1 MTQINKTPKF
11 SKQKIIILVLSLAV
25 VAAVAVVAGI
35 LLTRNDYLAK
45 TMRLLRVEGTVN
57 IEDQK
62 GGSKPVAD
70 NVRFQS
76 GDALSTG
83 ADGKASVGLDDTKIV
98 TLNNDSR
105 AEFVKNGKSLELK
118 LTKGA
123 LFFNVT
129 EKLRSDEKFEIKTS
143 TMTAGIKGTSGIVY
157 YDAADNKET
166 IAITDGAV
174 EISATNPETGETK
187 TARVEG
193 GQKLK
198 VYLSSTLGES
208 VSFTIEEISEED
220 LSEFALSLI
229 VENESLINRI
239 CDYTGWNPDK
249 LKKTLKDIDN
259 QGKPGESTPGESKP
273 GESNPG
279 TSAPADAQPAKPTDP
294 EAPTGTNP
302 PSSTSNSSKKRTSSK
317 KRSTR
322 RSTTS
327 SKKKK
332 KSSSRKSSQGGSSSI
347 MINESV
353 MGVWSVD

>member
-1 MTQINKTPKF
+1 MTQINKSPKF
-11 SKQKIIILVLSLAV
+11 SKQKITILVLSVAV
-25 VAAVAVVAGI
+25 VAAVAVVSGI

-45 TMRLLRVEGTVN
+45 TMRLLRVEGTVT

-62 GGSKPVAD
+62 GGTKPVAD

-83 ADGKASVGLDDTKIV
+83 SDGVASVGLDDKKIV

-105 AEFVKNGKSLELK
+105 AEFVKNGKHLELK

-157 YDAADNKET
+157 YDESDNNRET

-193 GQKLK
+193 GQQLK
-198 VYLSSTLGES
+198 VYLTSDVGNSI
-208 VSFTIEEISEED
+208 SFLLEDICEED
-220 LSEFALSLI
+220 LSIFSLGI
-229 VENESLINRI
+229 IAENDELISRI
-239 CDYTGWNPDK
+239 CDYTGWDPDK
-249 LKKTLKDIDN
+249 LKKVLKDLSGN
-259 QGKPGESTPGESKP
+259 GGNPGESKP

-279 TSAPADAQPAKPTDP
+279 TSKPTD
-294 EAPTGTNP
+294 ALPTKPSDTEPGDTNP
-302 PSSTSNSSKKRTSSK
+302 PTTTVGKNPKKKPSSKSSKRSVKRSSKK
-317 KRSTR
+317 
-322 RSTTS
+322 S
-327 SKKKK
+327 SKKKSSTK
-332 KSSSRKSSQGGSSSI
+332 KSSSSSYHSVISR
-347 MINESV
+347 ESTTR
-353 MGVWSVD
+353 

>member
-1 MTQINKTPKF
+1 MTQINKSPKF
-11 SKQKIIILVLSLAV
+11 SKQKITILVLSVAV

-45 TMRLLRVEGTVN
+45 TMRLLRVEGTVT

-62 GGSKPVAD
+62 GGTKPVAD

-83 ADGKASVGLDDTKIV
+83 SDGVASVGLDDKKIV

-105 AEFVKNGKSLELK
+105 AEFVKNGKHLELK

-157 YDAADNKET
+157 YDESDNNRET

-193 GQKLK
+193 GQQLK
-198 VYLSSTLGES
+198 VYLTNDEGNSI
-208 VSFTIEEISEED
+208 SFLLEDICEED
-220 LSEFALSLI
+220 LSIFSLGI
-229 VENESLINRI
+229 IAENDELISRI
-239 CDYTGWNPDK
+239 CDYTGWDPDK
-249 LKKTLKDIDN
+249 LKKALKDLSGN
-259 QGKPGESTPGESKP
+259 GGNPGESKP

-279 TSAPADAQPAKPTDP
+279 TSKPTDAQPTKPTDTEKP
-294 EAPTGTNP
+294 ENSYPPETTKKSSTKKK
-302 PSSTSNSSKKRTSSK
+302 PSSRSSKRSV

-322 RSTTS
+322 KS
-327 SKKKK
+327 SKK
-332 KSSSRKSSQGGSSSI
+332 KSSSSKSSQSQG
-347 MINESV
+347 SV
-353 MGVWSVD
+353 MSYVSTRTVN

>member
-11 SKQKIIILVLSLAV
+11 SKQKIIVIVLSLAV

-62 GGSKPVAD
+62 GGTKPVVD

-83 ADGKASVGLDDTKIV
+83 ANGIASVGLDDTKIV

-105 AEFVKNGKSLELK
+105 AEFIKNGKSLELK

-166 IAITDGAV
+166 IAVTDGAV
-174 EISATNPETGETK
+174 EISATNPKTRETK

-193 GQKLK
+193 GQQLK
-198 VYLSSTLGES
+198 VTLTDTVGDS
-208 VSFTIEEISEED
+208 VVFTVEEILETD
-220 LSEFALSLI
+220 LSEFTLGMIA
-229 VENESLINRI
+229 ENEDLIKRI
-239 CDYTGWNPDK
+239 CDYTGWDPNK
-249 LKKTLKDIDN
+249 LKKTLKDLEN
-259 QGKPGESTPGESKP
+259 KGVTPGESKP
-273 GESNPG
+273 GESNPE
-279 TSAPADAQPAKPTDP
+279 TSAPTNGETSAPPNNQLPDNTEPPATTAAKNPKKKP
-294 EAPTGTNP
+294 
-302 PSSTSNSSKKRTSSK
+302 SSK
-317 KRSTR
+317 KRSVR
-322 RSTTS
+322 RSTKS
-327 SKKKK
+327 SKKK
-332 KSSSRKSSQGGSSSI
+332 STSRKSSQSRSV
-347 MINESV
+347 INSESV
-353 MGVWSVD
+353 IGVWTID

>member
-1 MTQINKTPKF
+1 MTQINKSPKF
-11 SKQKIIILVLSLAV
+11 SKQKITILVLSVAV

-45 TMRLLRVEGTVN
+45 TMRLLRVEGTVT

-62 GGSKPVAD
+62 GGTKPVAD

-83 ADGKASVGLDDTKIV
+83 SDGVASVGLDDKKIV

-105 AEFVKNGKSLELK
+105 AEFVKSGKHLELK

-157 YDAADNKET
+157 YDESDNNRET

-193 GQKLK
+193 GQQLK
-198 VYLSSTLGES
+198 VYLTSDVGNSI
-208 VSFTIEEISEED
+208 SFLLEDICEED
-220 LSEFALSLI
+220 LSIFSLGI
-229 VENESLINRI
+229 IAENDELISRI
-239 CDYTGWNPDK
+239 CDYTGWDPDK
-249 LKKTLKDIDN
+249 LKKVLKDLSGN
-259 QGKPGESTPGESKP
+259 GSNPGESKP

-279 TSAPADAQPAKPTDP
+279 TSKPTD
-294 EAPTGTNP
+294 ALPTKPSDTEPGDTNP
-302 PSSTSNSSKKRTSSK
+302 PTTTVGKNPKKKPSSKSSKRSVKRSSKK
-317 KRSTR
+317 
-322 RSTTS
+322 S
-327 SKKKK
+327 SKKKSSTK
-332 KSSSRKSSQGGSSSI
+332 KSSSSSYHSVISR
-347 MINESV
+347 ESTTR
-353 MGVWSVD
+353 

>member
-1 MTQINKTPKF
+1 MTQINKSPKF
-11 SKQKIIILVLSLAV
+11 SKQKITILVLSVAV

-45 TMRLLRVEGTVN
+45 TMRLLRVEGTVT

-62 GGSKPVAD
+62 GGTKPVAD

-83 ADGKASVGLDDTKIV
+83 SDGVASVGLDDKKIV

-105 AEFVKNGKSLELK
+105 AEFVKNGKHLELK

-157 YDAADNKET
+157 YDESDDNRET

-193 GQKLK
+193 GQQLK
-198 VYLSSTLGES
+198 VYLTNDEGNSI
-208 VSFTIEEISEED
+208 SFLLEDICEED
-220 LSEFALSLI
+220 LSIFSLGI
-229 VENESLINRI
+229 IAENDELISRI
-239 CDYTGWNPDK
+239 CDYTGWDPDK
-249 LKKTLKDIDN
+249 LKKVLKDLSEN
-259 QGKPGESTPGESKP
+259 GGNP

-279 TSAPADAQPAKPTDP
+279 TTKPTD
-294 EAPTGTNP
+294 ALPTKPSDTDPGDTNP
-302 PSSTSNSSKKRTSSK
+302 PETTVGKNPKKKPSSKSSKRSVKRSSKK
-317 KRSTR
+317 
-322 RSTTS
+322 S
-327 SKKKK
+327 SKKKSSTK
-332 KSSSRKSSQGGSSSI
+332 KSSSSSYHSVISR
-347 MINESV
+347 ESTTR
-353 MGVWSVD
+353 

>member
-1 MTQINKTPKF
+1 MTQINKSPKF
-11 SKQKIIILVLSLAV
+11 SKQKITILVLSVAV

-45 TMRLLRVEGTVN
+45 TMRLLRVEGTVT

-62 GGSKPVAD
+62 GGTKPVAD

-83 ADGKASVGLDDTKIV
+83 SDGVASVGLDDKKIV

-105 AEFVKNGKSLELK
+105 AEFVKNGKHLELK

-157 YDAADNKET
+157 YDESDNNRET

-193 GQKLK
+193 GQQLK
-198 VYLSSTLGES
+198 VYLTSDVGNSI
-208 VSFTIEEISEED
+208 SFLLEDICEED
-220 LSEFALSLI
+220 LSIFSLGI
-229 VENESLINRI
+229 IAENDELISRI
-239 CDYTGWNPDK
+239 CDYTGWDPDK
-249 LKKTLKDIDN
+249 LKKTLKDLSEN
-259 QGKPGESTPGESKP
+259 GGNPGESKP

-279 TSAPADAQPAKPTDP
+279 TSKPTD
-294 EAPTGTNP
+294 ALPTKPSDTEPGDTNP
-302 PSSTSNSSKKRTSSK
+302 PPTTVGKNPKKKPSSKSSKRSVKRSSKK
-317 KRSTR
+317 
-322 RSTTS
+322 S
-327 SKKKK
+327 SKKKSSTK
-332 KSSSRKSSQGGSSSI
+332 KSSSSSYHSVISR
-347 MINESV
+347 ESTTR
-353 MGVWSVD
+353 

>member
-1 MTQINKTPKF
+1 MTQINKSPKF
-11 SKQKIIILVLSLAV
+11 SKQKITILVLSVAV

-62 GGSKPVAD
+62 GGTKPVAD

-83 ADGKASVGLDDTKIV
+83 SDGVASVGLDDKKIV

-105 AEFVKNGKSLELK
+105 AEFVKNGKHLELK

-157 YDAADNKET
+157 YDESDDRRET
-166 IAITDGAV
+166 IAVTDGAV

-193 GQKLK
+193 GQQLK
-198 VYLSSTLGES
+198 VYLTSDVGNSI
-208 VSFTIEEISEED
+208 SFLLEDICEED
-220 LSEFALSLI
+220 LSIFSLGI
-229 VENESLINRI
+229 IAENDELISRI
-239 CDYTGWNPDK
+239 CDYTGWDPDK
-249 LKKTLKDIDN
+249 LRKVLKDLSGN
-259 QGKPGESTPGESKP
+259 GGNPGESMP

-279 TSAPADAQPAKPTDP
+279 TTKPTD
-294 EAPTGTNP
+294 ALPTKPSDTDPSDTNP
-302 PSSTSNSSKKRTSSK
+302 P
-317 KRSTR
+317 
-322 RSTTS
+322 TTTVG
-327 SKKKK
+327 KNPKK
-332 KSSSRKSSQGGSSSI
+332 KSSSKSSKRSVKRSSKKSSKKKSSTNKSSTSSYHSVI
-347 MINESV
+347 SRESTTR
-353 MGVWSVD
+353 

>member
-1 MTQINKTPKF
+1 MTQINKSPKF
-11 SKQKIIILVLSLAV
+11 SKQKITILVLSVAV

-45 TMRLLRVEGTVN
+45 TMRLLRVEGTVT

-62 GGSKPVAD
+62 GGTKPVAD

-83 ADGKASVGLDDTKIV
+83 SDGVASVGLDDKKIV

-105 AEFVKNGKSLELK
+105 AEFVKNGKHLELK

-157 YDAADNKET
+157 YDESDNNRET

-193 GQKLK
+193 GQQLK
-198 VYLSSTLGES
+198 VYLTSDVGNSI
-208 VSFTIEEISEED
+208 SFLLEDICEED
-220 LSEFALSLI
+220 LSIFSLGI
-229 VENESLINRI
+229 IAENDELISRI
-239 CDYTGWNPDK
+239 CDYTGWDPDK
-249 LKKTLKDIDN
+249 LKKVLKDLSGN
-259 QGKPGESTPGESKP
+259 GGNPGESKP

-279 TSAPADAQPAKPTDP
+279 TSKPTD
-294 EAPTGTNP
+294 ALPTKPSDTEPGDTNP
-302 PSSTSNSSKKRTSSK
+302 PTTTVGKNPKKKPSSKSSKRSVKRSSKK
-317 KRSTR
+317 
-322 RSTTS
+322 S
-327 SKKKK
+327 SKKKSSTK
-332 KSSSRKSSQGGSSSI
+332 KSSSSSYHSVISR
-347 MINESV
+347 ESTTR
-353 MGVWSVD
+353 

>member
-1 MTQINKTPKF
+1 MTQINKSPKF
-11 SKQKIIILVLSLAV
+11 SKQKITILVLSLAV

-62 GGSKPVAD
+62 GGTKPVTE

-76 GDALSTG
+76 GDADSTG
-83 ADGKASVGLDDTKIV
+83 VDGIASVGLDDKKIV

-105 AEFVKNGKSLELK
+105 AEFIKNGKSLELK

-123 LFFNVT
+123 CFFNVT

-157 YDAADNKET
+157 YDPADANRET

-174 EISATNPETGETK
+174 EISATNPKTGETK

-193 GQKLK
+193 GQQLK
-198 VYLSSTLGES
+198 VYLSSTAGES
-208 VSFTIEEISEED
+208 VSFTIEDISEED
-220 LSEFALSLI
+220 LSVFTLGMIAG
-229 VENESLINRI
+229 NEELINRI
-239 CDYTGWNPDK
+239 CNYTGWDPDK
-249 LKKTLKDIDN
+249 LKKTLNDIEGN
-259 QGKPGESTPGESKP
+259 GGNPGESKP

-279 TSAPADAQPAKPTDP
+279 TSAPTDAQPTNSNTQNPENTEPPT
-294 EAPTGTNP
+294 TTVGKNP
-302 PSSTSNSSKKRTSSK
+302 KKKPSSKSSKRSVKRSSKK
-317 KRSTR
+317 
-322 RSTTS
+322 S
-327 SKKKK
+327 SKKKSTA
-332 KSSSRKSSQGGSSSI
+332 KSSYAGS
-347 MINESV
+347 ESNV
-353 MGVWSVD
+353 RDESTRSVF

>member
-1 MTQINKTPKF
+1 MTQINKSPKF
-11 SKQKIIILVLSLAV
+11 SKQKITVIVLSVAV

-62 GGSKPVAD
+62 GGTKPVAD

-83 ADGKASVGLDDTKIV
+83 SDGVASVGLDDKKIV

-105 AEFVKNGKSLELK
+105 AEFVKNGKHLELK

-157 YDAADNKET
+157 YDESDNNRET

-193 GQKLK
+193 GQQLK
-198 VYLSSTLGES
+198 VYLTSDVGNSI
-208 VSFTIEEISEED
+208 SFLLEDICEED
-220 LSEFALSLI
+220 LSIFSLGI
-229 VENESLINRI
+229 IAENDELISRI
-239 CDYTGWNPDK
+239 CDYTGWDPDK
-249 LKKTLKDIDN
+249 LKKALKDLSGN
-259 QGKPGESTPGESKP
+259 GGNP

-279 TSAPADAQPAKPTDP
+279 TTKPTD
-294 EAPTGTNP
+294 ALPTKPNDTKPSDTNP
-302 PSSTSNSSKKRTSSK
+302 PETTVGKNPKKKPSKSSKRSVKRSSKK
-317 KRSTR
+317 
-322 RSTTS
+322 S
-327 SKKKK
+327 SKKKSSTK
-332 KSSSRKSSQGGSSSI
+332 KSSSSSYHSVISR
-347 MINESV
+347 ESTTR
-353 MGVWSVD
+353 

>member
-1 MTQINKTPKF
+1 MTQINKSPKF
-11 SKQKIIILVLSLAV
+11 SKQKITILVLSVAV

-45 TMRLLRVEGTVN
+45 TMRLLRVEGTVT

-62 GGSKPVAD
+62 GGTKPVAD

-83 ADGKASVGLDDTKIV
+83 SDGVASVGLDDKKIV
-98 TLNNDSR
+98 SLNNDSR
-105 AEFVKNGKSLELK
+105 AEFVKNGKHLELK

-157 YDAADNKET
+157 YDESDNNRET

-193 GQKLK
+193 GQQLK
-198 VYLSSTLGES
+198 VYLTSDVGNSI
-208 VSFTIEEISEED
+208 SFLLEDICEED
-220 LSEFALSLI
+220 LSIFSLGI
-229 VENESLINRI
+229 IAENDELINRI
-239 CDYTGWNPDK
+239 CDYTGWDPDK
-249 LKKTLKDIDN
+249 LKKVLKDLSGN
-259 QGKPGESTPGESKP
+259 GGNPGESKP

-279 TSAPADAQPAKPTDP
+279 TSKPTD
-294 EAPTGTNP
+294 ALPTKPSDTEPGDTNP
-302 PSSTSNSSKKRTSSK
+302 PPTTVGKNPKKKPSSKSSKRSVKRSSKK
-317 KRSTR
+317 
-322 RSTTS
+322 S
-327 SKKKK
+327 SKKKSSAK
-332 KSSSRKSSQGGSSSI
+332 KSSSSSYHSVISR
-347 MINESV
+347 ESTTR
-353 MGVWSVD
+353 

>member
-1 MTQINKTPKF
+1 MTQINKSPKF
-11 SKQKIIILVLSLAV
+11 SKQKITILVLSVAV

-45 TMRLLRVEGTVN
+45 TMRLLRVEGTVT

-62 GGSKPVAD
+62 GGTKPVAD

-83 ADGKASVGLDDTKIV
+83 SDGVASVGLDDKKIV

-105 AEFVKNGKSLELK
+105 AEFVKNGKHLELK

-157 YDAADNKET
+157 YDESDNNRET

-193 GQKLK
+193 GQQLK
-198 VYLSSTLGES
+198 VYLTNDEGNSI
-208 VSFTIEEISEED
+208 SFLLEDICEED
-220 LSEFALSLI
+220 LSIFSLGI
-229 VENESLINRI
+229 IAENDELISRI
-239 CDYTGWNPDK
+239 CDYTGWDPDK
-249 LKKTLKDIDN
+249 LKKALKDLSGN
-259 QGKPGESTPGESKP
+259 GGNPGESKP

-279 TSAPADAQPAKPTDP
+279 TSKPTD
-294 EAPTGTNP
+294 ALPTKPNDTKPSDTNP
-302 PSSTSNSSKKRTSSK
+302 PETTVGKNPKKKPSKSSKRSVKRSSKK
-317 KRSTR
+317 
-322 RSTTS
+322 S
-327 SKKKK
+327 SKKKSSTK
-332 KSSSRKSSQGGSSSI
+332 KSSSSSYHSVISR
-347 MINESV
+347 ESTTR
-353 MGVWSVD
+353 

>member
-1 MTQINKTPKF
+1 MTQINKSPKF
-11 SKQKIIILVLSLAV
+11 SKQKITILVLSVAV

-45 TMRLLRVEGTVN
+45 TMRLLRVEGTVT

-62 GGSKPVAD
+62 GGTKPVAD

-83 ADGKASVGLDDTKIV
+83 SDGVASVGLDDKKIV

-105 AEFVKNGKSLELK
+105 AEFVKNGKHLELK

-157 YDAADNKET
+157 YDESDDRRET
-166 IAITDGAV
+166 IAVTDGAV

-193 GQKLK
+193 GQQLK
-198 VYLSSTLGES
+198 VYLTNEVGNSI
-208 VSFTIEEISEED
+208 SFLLEDICEED
-220 LSEFALSLI
+220 LSIFSLGI
-229 VENESLINRI
+229 IAENDELISRI
-239 CDYTGWNPDK
+239 CDYTGWDPDK
-249 LKKTLKDIDN
+249 LKKVLKDLSGN
-259 QGKPGESTPGESKP
+259 GGNP

-279 TSAPADAQPAKPTDP
+279 TTKPTD
-294 EAPTGTNP
+294 ALPTKPSDTDPGDTNP
-302 PSSTSNSSKKRTSSK
+302 PETTVGKNPKKKTSKSSKRSVKRSSKK
-317 KRSTR
+317 
-322 RSTTS
+322 S
-327 SKKKK
+327 SKKKSSTK
-332 KSSSRKSSQGGSSSI
+332 NSSSSSYHSVISR
-347 MINESV
+347 ESTTR
-353 MGVWSVD
+353 

>member
-1 MTQINKTPKF
+1 MTQINKSPKF
-11 SKQKIIILVLSLAV
+11 SKQKITILVLSVAV

-45 TMRLLRVEGTVN
+45 TMRLLRVEGTVT

-62 GGSKPVAD
+62 GGTKPVAD

-83 ADGKASVGLDDTKIV
+83 SDGVASVGLDDKKIV

-105 AEFVKNGKSLELK
+105 AEFVKNGKHLELK

-157 YDAADNKET
+157 YDESDNNRET

-193 GQKLK
+193 GQQLK
-198 VYLSSTLGES
+198 VYLTSDVGNSI
-208 VSFTIEEISEED
+208 SFLLEDICEED
-220 LSEFALSLI
+220 LSIFSLGI
-229 VENESLINRI
+229 IAENDELISRI
-239 CDYTGWNPDK
+239 CDYTGWDPDK
-249 LKKTLKDIDN
+249 LKKVLKDLSGN
-259 QGKPGESTPGESKP
+259 GGNPGESKP

-279 TSAPADAQPAKPTDP
+279 TSKPTD
-294 EAPTGTNP
+294 ALPTKPSDTEPGDTNP
-302 PSSTSNSSKKRTSSK
+302 PPTTVGKNPKKKPSSKSSKRSVKRSSKK
-317 KRSTR
+317 
-322 RSTTS
+322 S
-327 SKKKK
+327 SKKKSSTK
-332 KSSSRKSSQGGSSSI
+332 KSSSSI
-347 MINESV
+347 YHSVISRESTTR
-353 MGVWSVD
+353 

>member
-1 MTQINKTPKF
+1 MTQINKSPKF
-11 SKQKIIILVLSLAV
+11 SKQKITILVLSVAV

-62 GGSKPVAD
+62 GGTKPVAD

-83 ADGKASVGLDDTKIV
+83 SDGVASVGLDDKKIV

-105 AEFVKNGKSLELK
+105 AEFVKNGKHLELK

-157 YDAADNKET
+157 YDESDDRRET
-166 IAITDGAV
+166 IAVTDGAV

-193 GQKLK
+193 GQQLK
-198 VYLSSTLGES
+198 VYLTSDVGNSI
-208 VSFTIEEISEED
+208 SFLLEDICEED
-220 LSEFALSLI
+220 LSIFSLGI
-229 VENESLINRI
+229 IAENDELISRI
-239 CDYTGWNPDK
+239 CDYTGWDPDK
-249 LKKTLKDIDN
+249 LRKVLKDLSGN
-259 QGKPGESTPGESKP
+259 GGNPGESMP

-279 TSAPADAQPAKPTDP
+279 TTKPTD
-294 EAPTGTNP
+294 ALPTKPSDTDPSDTNP
-302 PSSTSNSSKKRTSSK
+302 PTTTVGKNPKKKPSSKSSKRSVKRSSKK
-317 KRSTR
+317 
-322 RSTTS
+322 S
-327 SKKKK
+327 SKKKSSTN
-332 KSSSRKSSQGGSSSI
+332 KSSTSSYHSVISR
-347 MINESV
+347 ESTTR
-353 MGVWSVD
+353 

>member
-1 MTQINKTPKF
+1 MTQINKSPKF
-11 SKQKIIILVLSLAV
+11 SKQKITILVLSVAV
-25 VAAVAVVAGI
+25 VAAVAVVSGI

-45 TMRLLRVEGTVN
+45 TMRLLRVEGTVT

-62 GGSKPVAD
+62 GGTKPVAD

-83 ADGKASVGLDDTKIV
+83 SDGVASVGLDDKKIV

-105 AEFVKNGKSLELK
+105 AEFVKNGKHLELK

-157 YDAADNKET
+157 YDESDNNRET

-193 GQKLK
+193 GQQLK
-198 VYLSSTLGES
+198 VYLTSDVGNSI
-208 VSFTIEEISEED
+208 SFLLEDICEED
-220 LSEFALSLI
+220 LSIFSLGI
-229 VENESLINRI
+229 IAENDELISRI
-239 CDYTGWNPDK
+239 CDYTGWDPDK
-249 LKKTLKDIDN
+249 LKKVLKDLSRN
-259 QGKPGESTPGESKP
+259 GGNPGESKP

-279 TSAPADAQPAKPTDP
+279 TSKPTD
-294 EAPTGTNP
+294 ALPTKPSDTEPGDTNP
-302 PSSTSNSSKKRTSSK
+302 PETTVGKNPKKKPSSKSSKRSVKRSSKK
-317 KRSTR
+317 
-322 RSTTS
+322 S
-327 SKKKK
+327 SKKKSSTK
-332 KSSSRKSSQGGSSSI
+332 KSSSSSYHSVISR
-347 MINESV
+347 ESTTR
-353 MGVWSVD
+353 

>member
-11 SKQKIIILVLSLAV
+11 SKQKIIVLVLSLAV

-83 ADGKASVGLDDTKIV
+83 ADGTASVGLDDTKIV

-105 AEFVKNGKSLELK
+105 AEFIKNGKSLELK

-157 YDAADNKET
+157 YDEADNKET

-174 EISATNPETGETK
+174 EISATNPKTGETK

-193 GQKLK
+193 GQQLK
-198 VYLSSTLGES
+198 VTLTDTVGES
-208 VSFTIEEISEED
+208 VVFTVEEICEED
-220 LSEFALSLI
+220 LSEFTLGMIA
-229 VENESLINRI
+229 ENEALINRI
-239 CDYTGWNPDK
+239 CDYTGWDPKK
-249 LKKTLKDIDN
+249 LKKTLKDLEN
-259 QGKPGESTPGESKP
+259 QGANPGESKP
-273 GESNPG
+273 GESKPGESKPG
-279 TSAPADAQPAKPTDP
+279 TSEPTDALPTKPTEP
-294 EAPTGTNP
+294 ETPTGTNP
-302 PSSTSNSSKKRTSSK
+302 PSSTSNSSKRRPSSK
-317 KRSTR
+317 KRSVR

-332 KSSSRKSSQGGSSSI
+332 KSSSRKSSSSVGNPSY
-347 MINESV
+347 ESV
-353 MGVWSVD
+353 MGVW

>member
-1 MTQINKTPKF
+1 MTQINKSPKF
-11 SKQKIIILVLSLAV
+11 SKQKITILVLSVAV

-45 TMRLLRVEGTVN
+45 TMRLLRIEGTVT

-62 GGSKPVAD
+62 GGTKPVAD

-83 ADGKASVGLDDTKIV
+83 SDGVASVGLDDKKIV

-105 AEFVKNGKSLELK
+105 AEFVKNGKHLELK

-157 YDAADNKET
+157 YDESDNNRET

-193 GQKLK
+193 GQQLK
-198 VYLSSTLGES
+198 VYLTSDVGNSI
-208 VSFTIEEISEED
+208 SFLLEDICEED
-220 LSEFALSLI
+220 LSIFSLGI
-229 VENESLINRI
+229 IAENDELISRI
-239 CDYTGWNPDK
+239 CDYTGWDPDK
-249 LKKTLKDIDN
+249 LKKVLKDLSEN
-259 QGKPGESTPGESKP
+259 GGNPGESKP

-279 TSAPADAQPAKPTDP
+279 TTKPTD
-294 EAPTGTNP
+294 ALPTKPSDTDPGDTNP
-302 PSSTSNSSKKRTSSK
+302 PETTVGKNPKKKPSSKSSKRSVKRSSKK
-317 KRSTR
+317 
-322 RSTTS
+322 S
-327 SKKKK
+327 SKKK
-332 KSSSRKSSQGGSSSI
+332 SSTRKSSGSSYHSVI
-347 MINESV
+347 SRESTTR
-353 MGVWSVD
+353 

>member
-1 MTQINKTPKF
+1 MTPINKSPKF
-11 SKQKIIILVLSLAV
+11 SKQKITILVLSVAV

-45 TMRLLRVEGTVN
+45 TMRLLRVEGTVT

-62 GGSKPVAD
+62 GGTKPVAD

-83 ADGKASVGLDDTKIV
+83 SDGVASVGLDDKKIV

-105 AEFVKNGKSLELK
+105 AEFVKNGKHLELK

-157 YDAADNKET
+157 YDESDDRRET
-166 IAITDGAV
+166 IAVTDGAV

-193 GQKLK
+193 GQQLK
-198 VYLSSTLGES
+198 VYLTNEVGNSI
-208 VSFTIEEISEED
+208 SFLLEDICEED
-220 LSEFALSLI
+220 LSIFSLGI
-229 VENESLINRI
+229 IAENDELISRI
-239 CDYTGWNPDK
+239 CDYTGWDPDK
-249 LKKTLKDIDN
+249 LKKVLKDLSGN
-259 QGKPGESTPGESKP
+259 GGNP

-279 TSAPADAQPAKPTDP
+279 TTKPTD
-294 EAPTGTNP
+294 ALPTKPSDTDPGDTNP
-302 PSSTSNSSKKRTSSK
+302 PETTVGKNPKKKTSKSSKRSVKRSSKK
-317 KRSTR
+317 
-322 RSTTS
+322 S
-327 SKKKK
+327 SKKKSSTK
-332 KSSSRKSSQGGSSSI
+332 NSSSSSYHSVISR
-347 MINESV
+347 ESTTR
-353 MGVWSVD
+353 